1 VRSLHSL
8 YARFARLEPLL
19 ARARSRFAPSPGL
32 CSARFAGHLACCS
45 LCLPSLPARIACR
58 LACCSRFAR
67 ARPAARAYS
76 LLCARLVFC
85 SLRSPTRLLIAALA
99 LPAVRSTLLTALP
112 AAHRLAS
119 CSRFARRL
127 TCDCSLRS
135 PLCLRLLASLAVSP
149 TRAAP
154 PRSLRL
160 LQHRFWPDH
169 GQHLWQ
175 ERQRLSS
182 FSWSRSTSMSAGS
195 MASEASCAL

>member
-1 VRSLHSL
+1 MRSLHSL

-160 LQHRFWPDH
+160 PPAFLGLLLSDGHPDC
-169 GQHLWQ
+169 
-175 ERQRLSS
+175 EK
-182 FSWSRSTSMSAGS
+182 SAIP
-195 MASEASCAL
+195 